1 MTGWVVSTG
10 TVTGV
15 CRCCL
20 CVPTVIRMWRGKE
33 EMLFGNYTEVPP
45 VVTEY
50 LTKGLVSPGQD
61 SFKQDDFRV
70 LVRQERSGNVELKHR
85 PHSAKKN
92 HAKEQDKD
100 LRDSQC

>member
-10 TVTGV
+10 TMTGV

-20 CVPTVIRMWRGKE
+20 CVPTVIRMWRVKE

-61 SFKQDDFRV
+61 GFKQGDILSFG
-70 LVRQERSGNVELKHR
+70 QAGEKWKCG
-85 PHSAKKN
+85 AQ
-92 HAKEQDKD
+92 A
-100 LRDSQC
+100 